1 MMQIIVKSEA
11 YTYMYDSTV
20 YDSESEEG
28 QYFPSVEE
36 AVEAALRLLCN
47 SFPAEKDK
55 MAAHDFVLF
64 VLPLSKSTPIRLT
77 LIYSRGFY
85 NSFFLRVPPL
95 L

>member
-20 YDSESEEG
+20 YDSEDE

-47 SFPAEKDK
+47 SFKPESVEK
-55 MAAHDFVLF
+55 AAH
-64 VLPLSKSTPIRLT
+64 
-77 LIYSRGFY
+77 
-85 NSFFLRVPPL
+85 NFLL
-95 L
+95 

>member
-20 YDSESEEG
+20 YDNESEEG

-47 SFPAEKDK
+47 SYKPEAIEA
-55 MAAHDFVLF
+55 AAH
-64 VLPLSKSTPIRLT
+64 
-77 LIYSRGFY
+77 
-85 NSFFLRVPPL
+85 NFLL
-95 L
+95 